1 MWSIIHR
8 WKKEVIRWSS
18 FMAGFIVAHLN
29 CVQFER
35 GCSNQSEAD
44 LAPRQ
49 ISHSSLNNSEILTCF
64 FLRCMSHWCF
74 SFLQLLYFLR
84 STWKWYHIR
93 IRFAGVASLI
103 NFLLIW
109 VKDLVVTPIM
119 VVLWRDDLCW
129 VGALSWLFQCWM
141 IIRNLRN
148 HAFHTEMSDNFQ
160 KQKHAAYFIYVFQST
175 KKHTKGS

>member
-1 MWSIIHR
+1 MAFFSLLHTWIVFSLREVVQINLKLTWRHGRSATNLWIIQKFRRVSFWAACHIDVCPFTTTILFTYLL
-8 WKKEVIRWSS
+8 KVI
-18 FMAGFIVAHLN
+18 
-29 CVQFER
+29 
-35 GCSNQSEAD
+35 
-44 LAPRQ
+44 P
-49 ISHSSLNNSEILTCF
+49 
-64 FLRCMSHWCF
+64 
-74 SFLQLLYFLR
+74 
-84 STWKWYHIR
+84 WYR
-93 IRFAGVASLI
+93 LRFAGVASLI

-109 VKDLVVTPIM
+109 VKDQVVTPIM